1 MQRLY
6 MVAKNDITGDS
17 IMTKT
22 VSSNYRD
29 NYDRIFGKK
38 NVQKQE
44 AVGDGEDVSMSELR
58 ESRRDCVCS
67 PQQSD
72 EGREGQGD

>member
-1 MQRLY
+1 

-29 NYDRIFGKK
+29 NYDLIFRKSSLHK
-38 NVQKQE
+38 N
-44 AVGDGEDVSMSELR
+44 AVTTEDENA
-58 ESRRDCVCS
+58 E
-67 PQQSD
+67 QAD
-72 EGREGQGD
+72 EQTQAPSAQG

>member
-1 MQRLY
+1 

-38 NVQKQE
+38 SSLETLQVTEDAEQTDEQTETPSVQ
-44 AVGDGEDVSMSELR
+44 G
-58 ESRRDCVCS
+58 
-67 PQQSD
+67 
-72 EGREGQGD
+72 

>member
-1 MQRLY
+1 

-22 VSSNYRD
+22 VSSSYRD

-38 NVQKQE
+38 SSLETLQVTTENAEQTDKQTKETPVQ
-44 AVGDGEDVSMSELR
+44 G
-58 ESRRDCVCS
+58 
-67 PQQSD
+67 
-72 EGREGQGD
+72 

>member
-1 MQRLY
+1 M

-22 VSSNYRD
+22 VSSSYRD

-38 NVQKQE
+38 
-44 AVGDGEDVSMSELR
+44 S
-58 ESRRDCVCS
+58 S
-67 PQQSD
+67 PQQVEVTTENAEQTD
-72 EGREGQGD
+72 EQTEAPSAQS

>member
-1 MQRLY
+1 

-22 VSSNYRD
+22 VSSSYRD

-38 NVQKQE
+38 LSPHKY
-44 AVGDGEDVSMSELR
+44 AVTTEDGNAE
-58 ESRRDCVCS
+58 
-67 PQQSD
+67 QTD
-72 EGREGQGD
+72 EQTETPSAQG

>member
-1 MQRLY
+1 

-22 VSSNYRD
+22 VSSSYRD

-38 NVQKQE
+38 SSPETLQVTTENGDAEQTNQQTEASPVQ
-44 AVGDGEDVSMSELR
+44 G
-58 ESRRDCVCS
+58 
-67 PQQSD
+67 
-72 EGREGQGD
+72 

>member
-1 MQRLY
+1 M
-6 MVAKNDITGDS
+6 AATNEITGDKLIS
-17 IMTKT
+17 KA
-22 VSSNYRD
+22 SSDNYRD

-44 AVGDGEDVSMSELR
+44 TSGDGEDVSMSELR

-72 EGREGQGD
+72 EGRDG

>member
-1 MQRLY
+1 

-22 VSSNYRD
+22 VSSFYRD

-38 NVQKQE
+38 SSPETLQVTTENGDAEQADKQTEASPVQ
-44 AVGDGEDVSMSELR
+44 G
-58 ESRRDCVCS
+58 
-67 PQQSD
+67 
-72 EGREGQGD
+72 

>member
-1 MQRLY
+1 

-17 IMTKT
+17 IMSK
-22 VSSNYRD
+22 VNSDSFRD
-29 NYDRIFGKK
+29 NFDRIFGKKK

-44 AVGDGEDVSMSELR
+44 ADGDGEDVSMSELR

-72 EGREGQGD
+72 EGREG

>member
-1 MQRLY
+1 

-22 VSSNYRD
+22 VSSSYRD

-38 NVQKQE
+38 
-44 AVGDGEDVSMSELR
+44 S
-58 ESRRDCVCS
+58 S
-67 PQQSD
+67 PQQVEVTTDNAEQTD
-72 EGREGQGD
+72 EQTEAPSAQD